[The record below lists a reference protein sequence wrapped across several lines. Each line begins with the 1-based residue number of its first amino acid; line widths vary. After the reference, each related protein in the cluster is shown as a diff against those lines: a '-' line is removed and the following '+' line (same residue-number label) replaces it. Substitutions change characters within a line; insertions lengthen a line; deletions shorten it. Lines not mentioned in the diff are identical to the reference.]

1 MTPSPAQ
8 VLLEAG
14 ALVGLAVQGDSK
26 LHGLALE
33 AQWARRFAGLSEEAA
48 VKLVSTNIEEILG
61 LDKKKGG
68 KDDGLEGRLYD
79 GDFVVWDGNPLE
91 GDGSVIAAIQDDGK
105 VGYCWPD
112 VEGIA
117 I

>member
-1 MTPSPAQ
+1 M
-8 VLLEAG
+8 
-14 ALVGLAVQGDSK
+14 QGDSK

-48 VKLVSTNIEEILG
+48 IELVSTNIEKILG
-61 LDKKKGG
+61 LDKKNSDKNSMS
-68 KDDGLEGRLYD
+68 DGRLYD
-79 GDFVVWDGNPLE
+79 GDFVVWDGNPLKGE
-91 GDGSVIAAIQDDGK
+91 GSVIAAIQDDGK